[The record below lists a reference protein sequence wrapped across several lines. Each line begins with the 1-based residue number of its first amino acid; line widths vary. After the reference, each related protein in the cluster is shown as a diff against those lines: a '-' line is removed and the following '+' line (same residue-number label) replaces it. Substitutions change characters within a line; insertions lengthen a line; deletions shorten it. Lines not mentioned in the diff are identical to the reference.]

1 MEPIGNLANVEE
13 LDLKTRQ
20 RTGRAEV
27 RAWMLFWHRQ
37 KSHHVVKQSVM
48 LCTVHCSVTCDM

>member
-20 RTGRAEV
+20 RTGCAKGKSLGVIWAWTEV
-27 RAWMLFWHRQ
+27 I
-37 KSHHVVKQSVM
+37 SY
-48 LCTVHCSVTCDM
+48 

>member
-20 RTGRAEV
+20 RTGCAEV
-27 RAWMLFWHRQ
+27 RARQ
-37 KSHHVVKQSVM
+37 GVISTQTEVISY
-48 LCTVHCSVTCDM
+48 